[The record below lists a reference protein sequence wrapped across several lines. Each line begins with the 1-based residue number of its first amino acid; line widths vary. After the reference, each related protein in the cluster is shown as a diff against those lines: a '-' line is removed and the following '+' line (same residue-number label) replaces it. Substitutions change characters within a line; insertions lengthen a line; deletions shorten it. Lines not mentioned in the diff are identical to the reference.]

1 MTIILILL
9 GIPLVLVAADIIL
22 CLLLAILQALHNEFL
37 DY

>member
-9 GIPLVLVAADIIL
+9 GIPLALIVVDVIF

>member
-9 GIPLVLVAADIIL
+9 GIPLALVIVNVIF
-22 CLLLAILQALHNEFL
+22 CLLLAILQALRNEFL